1 MDTDD
6 VVQEAFL
13 KVLRRLDSFDPQHD
27 EALKAYL
34 RISVLNRVKDEY
46 KRKRPD
52 VQNLEDATDLASR
65 VATPLEEV
73 MGRQMFERYEAA
85 LGRLKDQEREML
97 VAKIELDLDYGQ
109 IARMFN
115 KNTPDA
121 ARVAVRRAMGRLA
134 EEMSLK
140 D

>member
-13 KVLRRLDSFDPQHD
+13 KVIRRLDNFDPQHD

-46 KRKRPD
+46 KRKRPE
-52 VQNLEDATDLASR
+52 VANLEDATDLASR

-85 LGRLKDQEREML
+85 LGRLKDQEREIL
-97 VAKIELDLDYGQ
+97 VAKIELDLTYDQ

-134 EEMSLK
+134 EEMSVK